1 MEEINALA
9 LLKDELETDQ
19 VGRVWASLQVN
30 LKVNA
35 IHRLKT
41 VILAMQSQPESIGQK
56 LIPFIEC
63 RTPPLSPSPH
73 RNRGGLSALRH
84 R

>member
-73 RNRGGLSALRH
+73 RN
-84 R
+84 